1 MNGVLF
7 QLCDPGSS
15 AVRAVKEAAKEA
27 ALAGVVGITATTAVK
42 RR

>member
-7 QLCDPGSS
+7 QLCDPESS

-27 ALAGVVGITATTAVK
+27 VPAGVAGIIATTAVK